1 MNSEELSFE
10 DAPIPPRE
18 KSANGVEI
26 KRIGRAGYLH
36 TIIPIFDSSGKLIQ
50 KVVKPLKVELVFRDI
65 IQIFVGATLLAI
77 PMAFTEETWQLG
89 ARLPL
94 TNVLI
99 LSLVSIFFIAIFVY
113 ANFYRYYLRGFIFDY
128 IKRVLAIYLIS
139 LIVVG
144 LLMTLIQQCPWGE
157 DDLLAIKRI
166 ILVAFP
172 ASMSAVATDAIK

>member
-1 MNSEELSFE
+1 MEKHSFE
-10 DAPIPPRE
+10 DAPLPSNQ
-18 KSANGVEI
+18 SAKGVEI

-36 TIIPIFDSSGKLIQ
+36 TIIPIFDNSGKLIK

-65 IQIFVGATLLAI
+65 IQIIVGATLLAI

-89 ARLPL
+89 SKLPL
-94 TNVLI
+94 ANI
-99 LSLVSIFFIAIFVY
+99 LTLSGVSILFIAIFVY
-113 ANFYRYYLRGFIFDY
+113 ANFYQYYLRGFVFEY
-128 IKRVLAIYLIS
+128 VKRVLAIYLIS

-157 DDLLAIKRI
+157 DNLLAIKRI

>member
-1 MNSEELSFE
+1 MTIDEHSVE
-10 DAPIPPRE
+10 DSGLPSSQ
-18 KSANGVEI
+18 SAKGVEI

-36 TIIPIFDSSGKLIQ
+36 SIIPIFDSSGKLIQ

-65 IQIFVGATLLAI
+65 VQIIVGATLLAI

-89 ARLPL
+89 AKLPMP
-94 TNVLI
+94 NVLA
-99 LSLVSIFFIAIFVY
+99 LSAVSICFIAIFVY
-113 ANFYRYYLRGFIFDY
+113 ANFYRFYLRGFQFEY
-128 IKRVLAIYLIS
+128 VKRVLAIYLIS
-139 LIVVG
+139 LVVVG

-157 DDLLAIKRI
+157 DNLLAIKRI